1 MGGLR
6 VDRKAGLGEITA
18 GRKTNCGNFRI
29 DRVTSFGNRSTG
41 RRGNLGN
48 SQVDRWPGVG
58 GFRVNFYSGGKKGEK
73 RKNVKKIQRVFCES
87 SQICQDIIGY
97 GCIILNVSFK
107 FIHPGFVN
115 SMFSF

>member
-1 MGGLR
+1 MDGFR

-29 DRVTSFGNRSTG
+29 DAVTSFGNRSTG

-58 GFRVNFYSGGKKGEK
+58 GFRV
-73 RKNVKKIQRVFCES
+73 KI
-87 SQICQDIIGY
+87 
-97 GCIILNVSFK
+97 
-107 FIHPGFVN
+107 
-115 SMFSF
+115 